1 MSLFSKE
8 NIFHFAKELIWWAI
22 TLMIAFAVVYPIYQK
37 IDYMF
42 LKMNMFFVFLAI
54 TYFRWTVSIRN
65 LPFLQPVWTRF
76 ALFALNVSLFV
87 YLMGEEQK
95 FLMRIDNFFVE
106 DFGMAWKELSMV
118 EAEKLMRYI
127 YTEIVLFG
135 TGALIMIFL
144 FNARIIISAWQFYK
158 YKADKAFVNN

>member
-1 MSLFSKE
+1 MSLFSKI
-8 NIFHFAKELIWWAI
+8 NLFHFFKEMLWWTI
-22 TLMIAFAVVYPIYQK
+22 TLLIAYAVVYPICQQ
-37 IDYMF
+37 IDYMY

-54 TYFRWTVSIRN
+54 TYFRWTISIRN
-65 LPFLQPVWTRF
+65 LPFLQPVWVRF
-76 ALFALNVSLFV
+76 LLFAVNVSLFV

-95 FLMRIDNFFVE
+95 FLMRVDNFFVE
-106 DFGMAWKELSMV
+106 DFGLAWKELSLV
-118 EAEKLMRYI
+118 QAEKLMRYI

-135 TGALIMIFL
+135 TGALIMIFI